1 MYTGNKNK
9 YGEIRMKKLLLI
21 GKLNEAIQRINE
33 SLIDDFQVQLCSENT
48 ENVKSMYKIIRPDIL
63 VINCSNENDICIS
76 VMEWIKDNVSDIPVL
91 CIIRKNN
98 WNSYESYCINE
109 NIDKIFEPVIKSELI
124 EKCYQMINEK
134 EKVSEVKEIQE
145 RKKIMIVDDSPLL
158 LRNMK
163 SLLENKYT
171 VFIANSG
178 EQAFKFVPIKQP
190 DLILLDYEMPGWNG
204 KMTYEMLK
212 TREDSKNIPVIFL
225 TSMSDK
231 EHIYSILETKPA
243 GYILKPPDKDRL
255 FSAIEDVLNRK

>member
-1 MYTGNKNK
+1 MYRENKNK
-9 YGEIRMKKLLLI
+9 YGEIKMKKLLLI
-21 GKLNEAIQRINE
+21 GKLNEVIQRISEN
-33 SLIDDFQVQLCSENT
+33 LLNDFQVQLCSENI
-48 ENVKSMYKIIRPDIL
+48 ESVKSMYKITKPDIL
-63 VINCSNENDICIS
+63 VINCSDETDIHIS
-76 VMEWIKDNVSDIPVL
+76 VMEWIKNNVSDIPVL
-91 CIIRKNN
+91 YIIEKSN
-98 WNSYESYCINE
+98 WNSCKSYCMNE
-109 NIDKIFEPVIKSELI
+109 NIDKIFESVIKSELL
-124 EKCYQMINEK
+124 EKCYQMLNEK
-134 EKVSEVKEIQE
+134 EKVNESKEIQE

-178 EQAFKFVPIKQP
+178 EQAFKFVPNKQP

-204 KMTYEMLK
+204 KITYEMLK
-212 TREDSKNIPVIFL
+212 KQEGSKDIPVIFL

-255 FSAIEDVLNRK
+255 FSAIEAALNKK